1 MSHDTSAVLVGE
13 AESTSGVVAD
23 HNSAGAH
30 DQIQLHREG
39 DADAGQ
45 RQAMPATTSM
55 DPDPEPTQVQ
65 PSCPTPSS
73 ASGIPPSI
81 QQHSHGVAGRSGNA
95 GQTGVT
101 ISSPDTPSSFFS
113 AVSNLAADAE
123 KSNNR
128 SIGTVVQL
136 YHGEDMVVLLLSGS
150 TW

>member
-1 MSHDTSAVLVGE
+1 MSHDTSAVPVGE

-55 DPDPEPTQVQ
+55 DPNPEPTQMQ
-65 PSCPTPSS
+65 PSCPAPSS
-73 ASGIPPSI
+73 APGISPSI
-81 QQHSHGVAGRSGNA
+81 QQHSHGAAGRSGNA

-123 KSNNR
+123 KSNNH

-136 YHGEDMVVLLLSGS
+136 YL
-150 TW
+150 